1 MASLKPGY
9 HCEVLCA
16 ALEMASCVEDFEHW
30 NILVLTKTHCYDF
43 ITKISKHHSLALSA
57 GAGSSVV
64 QKQYWDLGKVG
75 APSCCLQGKV
85 HTTVFHGHGVLW
97 ELDAQPQKWR
107 HQEAMGLHLTCICS
121 FFPELS
127 HRAAISQVYSGLWPT
142 SESSLAPKQLCFPYS
157 LLFKKQWQ
165 RCPLHRDAQCC
176 TIEQLC

>member
-1 MASLKPGY
+1 MASPKPGY

-75 APSCCLQGKV
+75 APSCCPARQGPHHCLPWARGAVGIGCSTPKVTAPRGHRFASHLYLQ
-85 HTTVFHGHGVLW
+85 FLPW
-97 ELDAQPQKWR
+97 AFPQSCHKP
-107 HQEAMGLHLTCICS
+107 GLFRFVANIRTQ
-121 FFPELS
+121 LS
-127 HRAAISQVYSGLWPT
+127 PKTALLPLFTAI
-142 SESSLAPKQLCFPYS
+142 
-157 LLFKKQWQ
+157 
-165 RCPLHRDAQCC
+165 
-176 TIEQLC
+176 